1 MSPLNDTLR
10 QRVQGRPHT
19 RLNTTGLSFPDSSP
33 LSDTDLEGLALLDD
47 LNSTA
52 GFDERAAREVETGLW
67 VLIGLSAL
75 FLGLRQYCKRK
86 NPTSKLRWED
96 AVLAAS
102 WMMLL
107 LNGALTTLLIH
118 MGLGSPN
125 FALTPDNVED
135 VALLGLSSLTTG
147 IVSQAWSKTSFAMT
161 LLRMTEGWWHHVV
174 LISIVTVNVF
184 FGVSATLFWVGCDP
198 VEKRWKPLTPGR
210 CDDGAL
216 DRATTFGVIVSV
228 YSGLVDILLSILPWP
243 ILLKWTKK
251 TSSKHHL
258 SNNEKIGVAIAMS
271 IGIFAGITAFVK
283 ARYMTSFYNPSID
296 LGDDVGRL
304 TTWSAAETAV
314 TIMASSIPVL
324 RVLVRDVANKEGR
337 RLASTLASSRL
348 AHHPKRTSSF
358 LSQKRPLTSPS
369 TPSTP
374 TTPRPL
380 VDTHDDVLV
389 PRVAA
394 SSPVKH
400 FSRPLPLL
408 PHQMEDRSRSRREGW
423 YVLRENVGGR
433 RADAGLGARAA
444 SLQDRR
450 RSSEGGGGSGLVEK
464 RTGKKNTPSWR
475 VQARV

>member
-1 MSPLNDTLR
+1 
-10 QRVQGRPHT
+10 
-19 RLNTTGLSFPDSSP
+19 
-33 LSDTDLEGLALLDD
+33 
-47 LNSTA
+47 
-52 GFDERAAREVETGLW
+52 
-67 VLIGLSAL
+67 
-75 FLGLRQYCKRK
+75 
-86 NPTSKLRWED
+86 
-96 AVLAAS
+96 
-102 WMMLL
+102 
-107 LNGALTTLLIH
+107 
-118 MGLGSPN
+118 
-125 FALTPDNVED
+125 
-135 VALLGLSSLTTG
+135 
-147 IVSQAWSKTSFAMT
+147 
-161 LLRMTEGWWHHVV
+161 
-174 LISIVTVNVF
+174 
-184 FGVSATLFWVGCDP
+184 
-198 VEKRWKPLTPGR
+198 
-210 CDDGAL
+210 
-216 DRATTFGVIVSV
+216 
-228 YSGLVDILLSILPWP
+228 
-243 ILLKWTKK
+243 
-251 TSSKHHL
+251 
-258 SNNEKIGVAIAMS
+258 
-271 IGIFAGITAFVK
+271 
-283 ARYMTSFYNPSID
+283 MTSFYNPSID

-433 RADAGLGARAA
+433 RADPGLGARAA

-450 RSSEGGGGSGLVEK
+450 RSSRGVAARRERASEGA
-464 RTGKKNTPSWR
+464 WR
-475 VQARV
+475 FGAG